1 LALNITKVRK
11 FALTLFSGLI
21 LIQIIGVSSVLMYQ
35 YRQTQNLM
43 QSRVDDLIH
52 GIADETEENARSFLV
67 PAESSIG
74 LIADLL
80 ESQVFDP
87 EQWRPVEHHFLA
99 HLIRYEHIDGLYLG
113 ELDGEFLYVRRNSD
127 SEIERT
133 GAAFTTK
140 RIHGQDGRRRAD
152 FIYRAADRR
161 HVGQELDRE
170 DSYDPR
176 DRPWFKKA
184 MQVNGRIWTDPYI
197 FYTSR
202 QPGVSVAVPWFDAEG
217 EVLGVVGADIEL
229 EQLSTFLADQ
239 PIGKNGLAVL
249 LDERGRIIADSQN
262 RLLDAWAGTDKLGL
276 PTVDEYGDDRLSA
289 SMPTLDALT
298 RTAGQFE
305 KNNPRFVVNGGYYF
319 SILKQFFSDIEQK
332 WFINIV
338 ASEDDFLG
346 TLKSNQSRTLLLTLF
361 LGALITIASIWTAFR
376 LAVPISRL
384 ETAAVTDHL
393 TGLLNRRGMV
403 ESLPTSNADNG
414 SEGAPTHLLLVDID
428 HFKQVNDRLGFSG
441 GDQILKSVAQRI
453 RRFHRRTEMIAR
465 LGGDEFAIIY
475 KAPSEQARDIAEN
488 ICDSIKRTPIKYEG
502 EQITVT
508 ASAGL
513 APGIATITD
522 FERGMKL
529 AGEALRR
536 AKHSGRG
543 CIEMV
548 ETKIEEEWNAVARAS

>member
-1 LALNITKVRK
+1 
-11 FALTLFSGLI
+11 
-21 LIQIIGVSSVLMYQ
+21 
-35 YRQTQNLM
+35 
-43 QSRVDDLIH
+43 
-52 GIADETEENARSFLV
+52 
-67 PAESSIG
+67 
-74 LIADLL
+74 
-80 ESQVFDP
+80 
-87 EQWRPVEHHFLA
+87 
-99 HLIRYEHIDGLYLG
+99 
-113 ELDGEFLYVRRNSD
+113 
-127 SEIERT
+127 
-133 GAAFTTK
+133 
-140 RIHGQDGRRRAD
+140 
-152 FIYRAADRR
+152 
-161 HVGQELDRE
+161 
-170 DSYDPR
+170 
-176 DRPWFKKA
+176 
-184 MQVNGRIWTDPYI
+184 
-197 FYTSR
+197 
-202 QPGVSVAVPWFDAEG
+202 VPWFDAEG